1 MGRKHMGS
9 KNTVGKYETI
19 LNFYLLTCI
28 ALSITARAIFGVAT
42 LIMAISGAA
51 T

>member
-9 KNTVGKYETI
+9 MNTVGKYETI
-19 LNFYLLTCI
+19 LNFYLTCI